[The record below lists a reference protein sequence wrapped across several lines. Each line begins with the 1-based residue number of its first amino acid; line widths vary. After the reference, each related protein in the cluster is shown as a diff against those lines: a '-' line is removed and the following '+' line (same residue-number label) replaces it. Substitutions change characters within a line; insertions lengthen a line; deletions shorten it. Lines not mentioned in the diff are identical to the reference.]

1 MSYSSETPVFGLP
14 QWQMSDIISMI
25 DFNNAFL
32 DIDSKAVPNTRK
44 VNGKAVYGSFSKIKK
59 VTVK

>member
-1 MSYSSETPVFGLP
+1 MSYSEETPVFGLP
-14 QWQMSDIISMI
+14 QWQMSDIISML

-44 VNGKAVYGSFSKIKK
+44 VNGKALTGDISLSSSE
-59 VTVK
+59 